1 MQGECA
7 FPRYHENYREVSL
20 TPFLR
25 HDSVPMMWTQSAA
38 ISGLSWVALVLVVA
52 RLDRAA
58 AGAPDPS
65 NRGNSDAG
73 GGRQMDSLLATS
85 AILPGLIDK
94 SHYIITTSLQAQ
106 ISILNIA
113 GYLALRMADIG
124 GYMVSDIAYNI
135 TRMIITFMF
144 LPSYLFSLTR

>member
-1 MQGECA
+1 MGVLRGPGAQSDITAVNEI
-7 FPRYHENYREVSL
+7 S
-20 TPFLR
+20 R
-25 HDSVPMMWTQSAA
+25 HDSVQMMRMHSAA
-38 ISGLSWVALVLVVA
+38 ISGASWVALVLVVSS
-52 RLDRAA
+52 LESAA
-58 AGAPDPS
+58 AGAGALHQS
-65 NRGNSDAG
+65 SQSNSDAVAG

-85 AILPGLIDK
+85 AILP
-94 SHYIITTSLQAQ
+94 
-106 ISILNIA
+106 

>member
-1 MQGECA
+1 MGSSPWA
-7 FPRYHENYREVSL
+7 
-20 TPFLR
+20 
-25 HDSVPMMWTQSAA
+25 SAA
-38 ISGLSWVALVLVVA
+38 ISGASWVALMLVVSS
-52 RLDRAA
+52 LESAA
-58 AGAPDPS
+58 AGPPHQTNHS
-65 NRGNSDAG
+65 NSDAVAG

-85 AILPGLIDK
+85 AILP
-94 SHYIITTSLQAQ
+94 
-106 ISILNIA
+106 

>member
-1 MQGECA
+1 
-7 FPRYHENYREVSL
+7 
-20 TPFLR
+20 
-25 HDSVPMMWTQSAA
+25 MMWTQSAA
-38 ISGLSWVALVLVVA
+38 ISGLSWVALVLAVA
-52 RLDRAA
+52 SLERAA

-65 NRGNSDAG
+65 NRGNSDTVAG